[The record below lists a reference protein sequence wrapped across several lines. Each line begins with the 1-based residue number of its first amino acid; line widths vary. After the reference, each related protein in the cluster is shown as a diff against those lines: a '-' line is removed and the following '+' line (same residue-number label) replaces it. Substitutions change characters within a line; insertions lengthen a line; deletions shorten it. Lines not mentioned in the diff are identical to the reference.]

1 MFKQMSL
8 GGTFYIQN
16 TTGDLYLR
24 AHFFQ
29 EGNNRACGCS
39 SDLGDNTIKAAL
51 VAMETKSPWIK
62 FTVQCFGN
70 SPVSSCWHQDLAIKK
85 SQKGRGQ

>member
-1 MFKQMSL
+1 MFKQMSSEEHF
-8 GGTFYIQN
+8 TFKTQQEIY
-16 TTGDLYLR
+16 TYALV
-24 AHFFQ
+24 FFQ

-70 SPVSSCWHQDLAIKK
+70 SPASSCWHQDLAIKK